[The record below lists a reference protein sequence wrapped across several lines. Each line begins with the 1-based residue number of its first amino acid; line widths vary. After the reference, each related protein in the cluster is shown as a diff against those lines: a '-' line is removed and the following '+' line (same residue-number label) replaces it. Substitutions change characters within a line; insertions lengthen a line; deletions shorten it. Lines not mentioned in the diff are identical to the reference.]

1 MTKAGSLRGD
11 DADEPAHVSDQDQD
25 LMTAL
30 EEELFSNTQP
40 ADDFGGDDNIALA
53 ALSDAPVTPPADSSS
68 RNDTRP
74 TFVNAAGIAVFP
86 TLSRMDT
93 ASDGSLH
100 ESHVTNG
107 TDAPRT
113 PVLRSPEQP
122 KPHSPEQPKP
132 QTAVDEALMLCES
145 LSLGTR

>member
-1 MTKAGSLRGD
+1 MIKAGSLQGD

-40 ADDFGGDDNIALA
+40 ADDFNGDDNIALA

-74 TFVNAAGIAVFP
+74 TLVNAAGITVFP

-107 TDAPRT
+107 TDAP
-113 PVLRSPEQP
+113 
-122 KPHSPEQPKP
+122 
-132 QTAVDEALMLCES
+132 
-145 LSLGTR
+145 